1 MYTAPNPPL
10 PINASALKFA
20 AAVDNSSSVKI
31 FTGGPWCG
39 NFAFCTG
46 DLLFEDAYPPDRS
59 KEHQASIRKLVSLRI
74 GIKRLTS
81 LRISIRKLVSLRVGI
96 SNLPSLRIGIR
107 KLASLELV
115 SEAWKL

>member
-46 DLLFEDAYPPDRS
+46 DLLFEDAYPPDLQ
-59 KEHQASIRKLVSLRI
+59 KPDQKNIRQISESL
-74 GIKRLTS
+74 
-81 LRISIRKLVSLRVGI
+81 
-96 SNLPSLRIGIR
+96 
-107 KLASLELV
+107 
-115 SEAWKL
+115 